1 MISYSKSS
9 LKNGL
14 RVILSHNEHTRA
26 VTVLVLVKTGS
37 KNEKKR
43 INGVSHFLEHMFF
56 KGTKKRPDKKE
67 MAQLLDEV
75 GAEFNA
81 FTTDDV
87 TGYYIKVER
96 THIEL
101 ALDIVSDIL
110 QNSTFPPKEIAREKK
125 VIFEEINM
133 ISDNPM
139 RQIHQHWQELLYGD
153 QPAGWPVPGTK
164 ETVGNISRKDLV
176 EYFTENYLS
185 HNMVVCVSGNFPK
198 KKTRETIAKR
208 FAGVREGDAEPK
220 VPVEEYQTETKV
232 HLVKK
237 QLGQTHVLIGARGY
251 PLSDKRRYAL
261 MILADI
267 LGGGMSSR
275 LFLSVREEKGLVYYI
290 RTIPESNPDS
300 GFIVTAAGIDNARV
314 GDAIRAIVK
323 EYKSVAK
330 KGVTKKELAR
340 AKSSMRG
347 HMYLALEES
356 NEIAEYLAAGEL
368 LEGVI
373 RDPEEIMKRIDRITI
388 QEVKDV
394 ARDVFRYDKINM
406 VVLGPHKNAK
416 PLKDLLT
423 F

>member
-14 RVILSHNEHTRA
+14 RVIFSPNPHTRA

-37 KNEKKR
+37 KNEEKR
-43 INGVSHFLEHMFF
+43 VNGISHFLEHMFF
-56 KGTKKRPDKKE
+56 KGTKKRPDKRE
-67 MAQLLDEV
+67 IAQLLDEV
-75 GAEFNA
+75 GADFNA
-81 FTTDDV
+81 FTTDDI

-96 THIEL
+96 THTEL

-110 QNSTFPPKEIAREKK
+110 QNSTFPVKEITREKR

-133 ISDNPM
+133 ILDNPM
-139 RQIHQHWQELLYGD
+139 RQIHEHWQELLYGD
-153 QPAGWPVPGTK
+153 QPAGWPVAGTK
-164 ETVGNISRKDLV
+164 ETVGGILRKDLV
-176 EYFTENYLS
+176 RYFTEHYTS
-185 HNMVVCVSGNFPK
+185 ENMVVCVSGNFPQ
-198 KKTRETIAKR
+198 KKTKATIAKL
-208 FAGVREGDAEPK
+208 FGSVLEGKAEPK
-220 VPVEEYQTETKV
+220 ETVQEYQTESQV

-237 QLGQTHVLIGARGY
+237 QSGQTHLLLGARAY

-261 MILADI
+261 MLLADI

-275 LFLSVREEKGLVYYI
+275 LFLSIREEKGLVYYI
-290 RTIPESNPDS
+290 RTIPESNPDT
-300 GFIVTAAGIDNARV
+300 GFIVTAAGVDNTRV
-314 GDAIRAIVK
+314 EEAIKAIVK

-330 KGVTKKELAR
+330 SGVTKKELAR

-356 NEIAEYLAAGEL
+356 NEVAQYLAAGEL
-368 LEGVI
+368 LEGAI
-373 RDPEEIMKRIDRITI
+373 RDPEEYMKYIDRVTVQDI
-388 QEVKDV
+388 KNV

-406 VVLGPHKNAK
+406 IVLGPHKNAK